1 MGWNTLEQGYKN
13 RYILIDCGH
22 KRITLICF
30 ETFLEMFSEFS
41 NVSRSET
48 FVYFTKITA
57 ATWYINNIISVYI
70 ALHQSVGCAVG
81 QFGENLMSLPFEA
94 QEKGKCEKTRVVLV
108 KITQCVVR
116 RQAQKQYVL
125 NSLLLLVCS
134 AVHHYCKKLRF
145 DKFLSHFIFPSK
157 QIDICFI
164 KNVGLWKLLVEKNV
178 SCVVRW
184 LA

>member
-1 MGWNTLEQGYKN
+1 
-13 RYILIDCGH
+13 
-22 KRITLICF
+22 
-30 ETFLEMFSEFS
+30 
-41 NVSRSET
+41 
-48 FVYFTKITA
+48 
-57 ATWYINNIISVYI
+57 
-70 ALHQSVGCAVG
+70 
-81 QFGENLMSLPFEA
+81 MSLPFEA